1 MKREE
6 KSIVGL
12 LLILSVLAALS
23 ACVSTSSGQHSAEV
37 VNATPAGAVPQAN
50 AVGAHAPA
58 PASAPNASSSPTA
71 KLPRSTVASKSAAQR
86 GEQAAPASM
95 SGSGSGSGSVQPERS
110 KPIWTPV
117 SWNDLPG
124 WSSESMPEV
133 WNSLM
138 HSCERPTALFLKLCA
153 QLRPLSIA
161 DENEQKLFLMTNLQ
175 PFKILNAAGEA
186 NGLLTGYFEPVFNA
200 SRIKRNG
207 FETPVYAAT
216 AEILN
221 LRNNHSKWYSR
232 QEIDNFA
239 PAQEALKGQEIAWM
253 SDPLDVLI
261 LQIQGSGRLN
271 VTEVDGSQKWIKV
284 VYAASNEQP
293 YQSIGRYLLDHAE
306 ITDASWPGI
315 KAWAV
320 KNPDRVK
327 SLLWVNPRYVFFKEE
342 PLDDT
347 TLGPKGAQGLELI
360 AGRSVAVDPQYIP
373 YGSPLWLVSDGP
385 TLQLRRWVMAQD
397 TGSAING
404 PVRAD
409 YFVGTG
415 AQAGEI
421 AGHLRQPLALWALMP
436 RQTQ

>member
-1 MKREE
+1 MKREQ
-6 KSIVGL
+6 KSIVGR
-12 LLILSVLAALS
+12 LLILSVLVELS

-37 VNATPAGAVPQAN
+37 VNATPAGAVSQTS

-58 PASAPNASSSPTA
+58 HAPVPTPNSPP
-71 KLPRSTVASKSAAQR
+71 KLPRPAVASASKSTAAK
-86 GEQAAPASM
+86 GEQAAPPPSM
-95 SGSGSGSGSVQPERS
+95 PAPAQPERS
-110 KPIWTPV
+110 KPVWTPV

-161 DENEQKLFLMTNLQ
+161 DENEQRLFLMTNLQ
-175 PFKILNAAGEA
+175 PLKILNAAGEP

-200 SRIKRNG
+200 SRIKKSG
-207 FETPVYAAT
+207 FEIPVYAAT

-221 LRNNHSKWYSR
+221 LKTNHSKWYSR

-271 VTEVDGSQKWIKV
+271 ITEVDGSQKWIKV
-284 VYAASNEQP
+284 VYAASNELP

-306 ITDASWPGI
+306 ISDASWPGI
-315 KAWAV
+315 KAWAT

-342 PLDDT
+342 PLEDT

-373 YGSPLWLVSDGP
+373 YGTPLWLVSEGP
-385 TLQLRRWVMAQD
+385 SLQLRKWVMAQD

-404 PVRAD
+404 PVRVD

-421 AGHLRQPLALWALMP
+421 AGHLRQHLALWALMP
-436 RQTQ
+436 RQMQ